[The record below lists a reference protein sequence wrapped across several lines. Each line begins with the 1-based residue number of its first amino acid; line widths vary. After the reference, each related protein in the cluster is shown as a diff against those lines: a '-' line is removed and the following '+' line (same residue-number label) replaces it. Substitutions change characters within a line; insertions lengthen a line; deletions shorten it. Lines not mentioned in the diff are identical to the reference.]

1 MSTTVSQTV
10 TIPPENVAGGEKA
23 TEYWSR
29 YLTSVLTRLFSSVGG
44 YTPSEQQAQ
53 MEFMQKHVAPIVGPV
68 PAEPYGLFNMPYIPA
83 PLEASVNL
91 TTKGKPKARIWMNLG
106 KPLDQSRFE
115 PNAAERDSEAL
126 LSIARA
132 SGADTRWLECLTKA
146 MFLTPSQLEA
156 VRARGGPAW
165 PFSLFCFDFTGM
177 DRTMRAYFP
186 AVPRGGRSRTE
197 VGLDAIKS
205 LKPFGPNLEAGL
217 NLVQSYLDDN
227 KYKAGIHMLGVDCL
241 DPEQARVKIYL
252 DVNNNSWNAARDVMT
267 LGGRL
272 TDATSLKAVELL
284 QSVYHLMRDEPEGV
298 DDDWSK
304 PSAVPDRSFPGQQ
317 FSVEITAKS
326 SIPEMKIYVP
336 LVQYAADTQKAEEN
350 MHRML
355 QKLGHEWA
363 SNGKLKETMTAV
375 SASESIRG
383 LGVVTFSYSEKKGA
397 YSSVYFA
404 PPADYADKVVIE
416 SRGLSV
422 V

>member
-1 MSTTVSQTV
+1 MSTASSQTITV
-10 TIPPENVAGGEKA
+10 PPENAVGGEKA
-23 TEYWSR
+23 TDYWSH
-29 YLTSVLTRLFSSVGG
+29 YFTSVLTRLFSSVGG

-53 MEFMQKHVAPIVGPV
+53 IDFMRKHVAPVIGPV

-91 TTKGKPKARIWMNLG
+91 TTNGQPKARIWMNLG

-115 PNAAERDSEAL
+115 PQAAERDSENL

-132 SGADTRWLECLTKA
+132 SRADTRWLECLTKA
-146 MFLTPSQLEA
+146 MILTSAQLEA

-165 PFSLFCFDFTGM
+165 PYSLFCFDFTGM

-197 VGLDAIKS
+197 VGLDAVKS
-205 LKPFGPNLEAGL
+205 LEPFAPNLQAGL
-217 NLVQSYLDDN
+217 NLVQSYLN
-227 KYKAGIHMLGVDCL
+227 GNRYKAAIHLLGVDCL

-252 DVNNNSWNAARDVMT
+252 DVNSNSWNAARDVMT

-272 TDATSLKAVELL
+272 TDAISLKAVDVL
-284 QSVYHLMRDEPEGV
+284 QSVYHLMRDEPEGG
-298 DDDWSK
+298 DEDWSK
-304 PSAVPDRSFPGQQ
+304 PNAIADGSFPGQQ

-336 LVQYAADTQKAEEN
+336 LVQYAGSPQRAEEN
-350 MHRML
+350 MYHILR
-355 QKLGHEWA
+355 KLGHQWA
-363 SNGKLKETMTAV
+363 SNGKLKETMMAV
-375 SASESIRG
+375 GESETVRG
-383 LGVVTFSYSEKKGA
+383 LGVITFSYSEKKGS
-397 YSSVYFA
+397 YSSIYFA
-404 PPADYADKVVIE
+404 PPTDYVDKVAIE
-416 SRGLSV
+416 GRSLSV